1 MQEDT
6 SLVGVAIAH
15 YQLEAAIGQGSLG
28 TVYRGHD
35 TVLDRP
41 VAVKAFSPALD
52 PVRGLAAARRIARW
66 RHPHIIRLHYVAV
79 ISDQVYLVMDAIDG
93 QHLGDLLSAY
103 AADGM
108 RMPHDHVLLIGT
120 AIARALDYAH
130 ADGVVHRMVHPHQV
144 LIGAD
149 DAIVLTDFSLA
160 LDVQRGT
167 TGQVFGTT
175 PYHAPELITRSS
187 TAGPAADQYALGAIL
202 YELLTGQPPRPAT
215 TTLDAALAQLATTP
229 HPPTRLVPALPASV
243 DGVLTQ
249 ALAADPAARY
259 PSCVALL
266 DALTLALNPT
276 PVVVLPSSRP
286 DVFRPGVS
294 ATDGDPLI
302 GGRLGSYHIEALL
315 GQGGMARLYRGRD
328 RTLRRTVAIKVIDL
342 PYQTDPVYLDRFE
355 REAQMIA
362 QLDHPNIVHLYA
374 YDEVDGLLYM
384 AMQYVDG
391 PDLQTLIRERRQA
404 GQAWTAAE
412 VLLLLRNIGFALDHA
427 HQQGIIHRDVH
438 PGNILR
444 DSRGRALLTDFGL
457 GLMTAVGTRGEIFG
471 TAAYMAPEQARSSA
485 AVVPQSDLY
494 ALGVILYELLT
505 GQVPFAARTPLELAM
520 CHLTEPPPPPRT
532 LNPALTPTIEAVL
545 LRALAKDPADRY
557 PTGATLAQALTI
569 AMTAG
574 GGHG

>member
-1 MQEDT
+1 MDDA

-15 YQLEAAIGQGSLG
+15 YELTAVIGQGRLG

-41 VAVKAFSPALD
+41 VAVKAFSSALD

-79 ISDQVYLVMDAIDG
+79 ISEQVYLVMDAIDG
-93 QHLGDLLSAY
+93 QHLGALLGAY

-108 RMPHDHVLLIGT
+108 RMPHEHVLLIGV
-120 AIARALDYAH
+120 ALARALDYAH
-130 ADGVVHRMVHPHQV
+130 ADGVIHRMVDPHQV
-144 LIGAD
+144 LIGAN

-175 PYHAPELITRSS
+175 PYHAPELITHSS

-202 YELLTGQPPRPAT
+202 YELLTGQPPRPPT
-215 TTLDAALAQLATTP
+215 TTLDDALAQLATP
-229 HPPTRLVPALPASV
+229 PLLPTRLVPALPAAV
-243 DGVLTQ
+243 DGVLAQ
-249 ALAADPAARY
+249 ALASDPADRF
-259 PSCVALL
+259 PSCLALL
-266 DALTLALNPT
+266 DALTLALT
-276 PVVVLPSSRP
+276 PAPAIVLPSSRP
-286 DVFRPGVS
+286 AVFRRS
-294 ATDGDPLI
+294 DGGDAADPLI
-302 GGRLGSYHIEALL
+302 GARLGSYHVEALL
-315 GQGGMARLYRGRD
+315 GQGGMARIYRGRD

-342 PYQTDPVYLDRFE
+342 PYQADPAYLDRFE
-355 REAQMIA
+355 REAQIIA
-362 QLDHPNIVHLYA
+362 QLNHPNIVQLYA
-374 YDEVDGLLYM
+374 YDDLDGLLYM

-391 PDLQTLIRERRQA
+391 PDLQTQIRERRQT

-412 VLLLLRNIGFALDHA
+412 VLLLMRNIGFALDHA
-427 HQQGIIHRDVH
+427 HQQGMIHRDVH

-505 GQVPFAARTPLELAM
+505 GQVPFAARTPLEVAM
-520 CHLTEPPPPPRT
+520 CHLTEAPPPPRT
-532 LNPALTPTIEAVL
+532 LNPALTPAVEAVL

-557 PTGATLAQALTI
+557 PTGATLAQALAI
-569 AMTAG
+569 ATTAG
-574 GGHG
+574 GDHG